1 MNHKQLSLIASSVLL
16 ALSPSLHAQ
25 EKKSYTDEMVVTA
38 TRTEQSIMN
47 VPGSVSKVTAEDME
61 KNLANDLQDALK
73 YEPGVQVNGN
83 GRFGISDFTVR
94 GVSGNR
100 VKVMVDNVEQ
110 PAGYNPGADQMR
122 KYSNGFEVDTLTA
135 VEVSKGPGSSLYGS
149 DAIGGTVLLRTKN
162 PEDVLQTGEN
172 NHLAVKTGYASE
184 SEQYKATVEAANRTG
199 AVESL
204 LIYTYRDGHE
214 TEAHGDG
221 ADIEGR
227 SRGQANPLTFASHN
241 VLGKVYVQVND
252 TNRVGLVAEYYTRDT
267 DAQILSQEN
276 YDAGGGFMPG
286 FVYTNVRGHDED
298 ARIRLGLNHEWQA
311 NLAVADSVNWALNWQ
326 QSESKH
332 DNYDHTDR
340 YGNRN
345 RYRGGEDSS
354 TQFDAQFNKAI
365 AFSNTRHELTY
376 GLSVVHN
383 EFELDYKDYF
393 LDSGAVKPGPVEVPN
408 AKSVKYGIFLQDQLY
423 LMQEQLVVTGGLRYD
438 NYQAEPA
445 SSSGLSDH
453 ESDAVTG
460 RLGAVY
466 HWTES
471 FNTYAQISQ
480 GFRSPTIG
488 EMYEDKD
495 NRALGYKI
503 VANPNLK
510 SEKSLAYEIGA
521 RTQGRIGLMSIAA
534 FYTDYKDF
542 IASQTEVVSG
552 IQITSNENLDS
563 AKIYGAELASEL
575 WLDEALNAPSGTYA
589 KVSLAYQEGEDK
601 KTGEALDSVAPFT
614 SVVGLGY
621 DAPSGDWGSEINA
634 VYVASKSGSDWSS
647 DTNVDAPSYTVVDL
661 TAYYTPTEDLVLRAG
676 LFNAFDKKYWR
687 YQDIEGFTASEPGL
701 DRHTQPGRNWG
712 VNVDYAF

>member
-16 ALSPSLHAQ
+16 ALSPSLHAE

-122 KYSNGFEVDTLTA
+122 KFSNGIEIDTLTA
-135 VEVSKGPGSSLYGS
+135 IEVSKGPGSSLYGS
-149 DAIGGTVLLRTKN
+149 DAMGGTVLLRTKN
-162 PEDVLQTGEN
+162 PEDVLKAGEN
-172 NHLAVKTGYASE
+172 NHLAVKTGYASD

-199 AVESL
+199 AIESL
-204 LIYTYRDGHE
+204 LIYTYRDGNE
-214 TEAHGDG
+214 TETHSDG
-221 ADIEGR
+221 ADIEGLD
-227 SRGQANPLTFASHN
+227 RGQADPLTFASHN
-241 VLGKVYVQVND
+241 ILGKVYVQANEA
-252 TNRVGLVAEYYTRDT
+252 NRVGLVAEYFTRDT
-267 DAQILSQEN
+267 DTKILSREN

-286 FVYTNVRGHDED
+286 YVYTNVKGHDED
-298 ARIRLGLNHEWQA
+298 ERLRLGLNHEWQA
-311 NLAVADSVNWALNWQ
+311 DNAAFDNLNWSVNWQ
-326 QSESKH
+326 ESESKH
-332 DNYDHTDR
+332 DNYDHTGAN
-340 YGNRN
+340 GNRN
-345 RYRGGEDSS
+345 RYRSGKDTSA
-354 TQFDAQFNKAI
+354 QFDAQFDKTI
-365 AFSNTRHELTY
+365 ALSTTRHELTY
-376 GLSVVHN
+376 GLNVVKN
-383 EFELDYKDYF
+383 EFELDYKNYS
-393 LDSGAVKPGPVEVPN
+393 LDTGDVTPGPVEVPN
-408 AKSVKYGIFLQDQLY
+408 AESVKYGIFLQDQLY
-423 LMQEQLVVTGGLRYD
+423 LMQDQLVVTGGIRYD

-466 HWTES
+466 HWTDS

-495 NRALGYKI
+495 NSMFGYKI
-503 VANPNLK
+503 VSNPDLK
-510 SEKSLAYEIGA
+510 PEKSIAYEIGA
-521 RTQGRIGLMSIAA
+521 RSQGRIGAMNVAA
-534 FYTDYKDF
+534 FYNDYKDF
-542 IASQTEVVSG
+542 IVSSTEEINSIEVTTNS
-552 IQITSNENLDS
+552 NLD
-563 AKIYGAELASEL
+563 AARIYGVELGAEV
-575 WLDEALNAPSGTYA
+575 WLDEALNAPYGTYA
-589 KVSLAYQEGEDK
+589 KLSLAYQDGEDK
-601 KTGEALDSVAPFT
+601 KTGDSLDSVAPFT

-621 DAPSGDWGSEINA
+621 DAPSGTWGSEINA
-634 VYVASKSGSDWSS
+634 MHVASKTGSDWT
-647 DTNVDAPSYTVVDL
+647 DENVDAPSYTVVDL
-661 TAYYTPTEDLVLRAG
+661 TTYYTPTENLVLRAG

-687 YQDIEGFTASEPGL
+687 YQDVDGLTAGTSGL
-701 DRHTQPGRNWG
+701 DRRTQPGRNWG